1 MTDQHVAIVT
11 GGAGFIGSHLCEA
24 LLKAGKRVVCIDNFS
39 TGNVRNIE
47 ALVRNPNFQF
57 LRLDITNDFDL
68 ENIPELNSFKIPFT
82 GVQEIY
88 HLAVP
93 TSIKSFEK
101 HRIATL
107 RTSTLGTANLLA
119 CAAKYN
125 ARFLY
130 ASSSVVYGPRRDDR
144 PNFNEADYGVLDH
157 LQSRAIYDEGKR
169 YGETMVR
176 TYAEVKQLPVRIARI
191 FRTYGPRMP
200 LFDGHQVPDFILQAL
215 EGEDVVVNGG
225 ADFTTSLVYVS
236 DICDGLLKL
245 MASDIDMPVNLGS
258 DINVPLM
265 DVAKTIVE
273 MVGSN
278 SNILEGERMPFL
290 SELGIPDIQKA
301 KSELDWLPLTTLENG
316 LKRTIEYIRAN
327 KILLAGD

>member
-1 MTDQHVAIVT
+1 MQEQHVAIVT
-11 GGAGFIGSHLCEA
+11 GGAGFIGSHLCEE
-24 LLKAGKRVVCIDNFS
+24 LLRAGKRVICIDDFS
-39 TGNVRNIE
+39 TGHVRNIE

-57 LRLDITNDFDL
+57 LRLDITSDFDL
-68 ENIPELNSFKIPFT
+68 EKIPELAPFKIPFT

-93 TSIKSFEK
+93 TSIKDFEM

-107 RTSTLGTANLLA
+107 RASSIGTASMLDI
-119 CAAKYN
+119 AAKYQ

-130 ASSSVVYGPRRDDR
+130 ASSSVVYGPRREDR

-157 LQSRAIYDEGKR
+157 LQPRAVYDEGKR

-176 TYAEVKQLPVRIARI
+176 TYAEVKKLPVRIARI
-191 FRTYGPRMP
+191 FRTYGPRMA
-200 LFDGHQVPDFILQAL
+200 LFDGHQIPDFILAAL
-215 EGEDVVVNGG
+215 EGEDVTVNGG
-225 ADFTTSLVYVS
+225 ENFTTSLVYVS

-245 MASDIDMPVNLGS
+245 MASDIDTPVNLGS
-258 DINVPLM
+258 DIDIPLM
-265 DVAKTIVE
+265 DVAKKIVE
-273 MVGSN
+273 MTGS
-278 SNILEGERMPFL
+278 SSQIVPGEQMAFL

-301 KSELDWLPLTTLENG
+301 KSELDWLPLTTLDNG